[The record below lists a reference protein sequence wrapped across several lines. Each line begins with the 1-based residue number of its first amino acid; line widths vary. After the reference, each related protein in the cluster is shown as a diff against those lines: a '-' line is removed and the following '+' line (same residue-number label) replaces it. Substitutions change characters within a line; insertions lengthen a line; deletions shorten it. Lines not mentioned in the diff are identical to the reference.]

1 MARGRGNPNMSESS
15 NWSCC
20 RSCGRL
26 AHWGE
31 CAPAS
36 ADTHPKGG
44 DVQQAPLVSGAVPK
58 ADAQTPP
65 ERESGD

>member
-1 MARGRGNPNMSESS
+1 MTNSSVSESS

-20 RSCGRL
+20 RHCGRL

-36 ADTHPKGG
+36 ADTHPKDG
-44 DVQQAPLVSGAVPK
+44 DVKQAPLVRGAVPE
-58 ADAQTPP
+58 ADAQPQP
-65 ERESGD
+65 EDSK